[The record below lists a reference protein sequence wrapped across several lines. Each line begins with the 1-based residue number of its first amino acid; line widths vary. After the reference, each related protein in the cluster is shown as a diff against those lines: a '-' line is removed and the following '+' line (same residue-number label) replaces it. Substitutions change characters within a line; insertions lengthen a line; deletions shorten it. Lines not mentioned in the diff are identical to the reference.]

1 MSHGHDRA
9 LFYSR
14 ITPVVLSFIIVA
26 CGGGG
31 EKAEEGSAAAATGGT
46 PDLDACAVMREVD
59 LAGFL
64 GATPDTLVQILKASR
79 EGMAVAQCVA
89 SIDTL
94 PQTLGLMLRYEAGGK
109 NPSTREQWIDR
120 ELGADVM
127 GMGEEAAAAIRAA
140 EDVSGLGDLAL
151 AYEMVGS
158 NLAVFWGKGRYQMV
172 VTSTGFEDPARGRQ
186 ALEAVARQTLSKY

>member
-1 MSHGHDRA
+1 MTNCQNCIPIAWRIIPIA
-9 LFYSR
+9 L
-14 ITPVVLSFIIVA
+14 VGLAVA

-31 EKAEEGSAAAATGGT
+31 EKPAEGSAAARGGT
-46 PDLDACAVMREVD
+46 PELDACAVLRDVD

-64 GATPDTLVQILKASR
+64 GVAPDTLVEILKASR
-79 EGMAVAQCVA
+79 GDMAVAQCAA